1 MTKVVVVVRAIL
13 KIKGFTNDIN
23 KLISTIDMDKM
34 VWDCEKLIPLEA
46 QEEDEIE
53 MWKKWGCLT
62 KPRVLSLQHID
73 GKTKNIKTI
82 LLKISCKTDK
92 YPKPL
97 IEYIIHKYPMFV
109 DIIFGSRQMIVCGI
123 DRYENGDYYLQE
135 TIVHGHYREE
145 ICRRLWDES
154 RENYSQT
161 NLNFDQ

>member
-13 KIKGFTNDIN
+13 KIKGFTNHIN

-34 VWDCEKLIPLEA
+34 VWNCEKLIPLES
-46 QEEDEIE
+46 QEDEIE
-53 MWKKWGCLT
+53 MWNKWGCLT

-73 GKTKNIKTI
+73 RNTKIIKTI
-82 LLKISCKTDK
+82 LAKISCKTDK
-92 YPKPL
+92 YHRPL
-97 IEYIIHKYPMFV
+97 IEYIIYKYPMFV
-109 DIIFGSRQMIVCGI
+109 DIIFGSRQMGVCGI
-123 DRYENGDYYLQE
+123 DRYENEEYYLQE
-135 TIVHGHYREE
+135 TIVRGHYREE